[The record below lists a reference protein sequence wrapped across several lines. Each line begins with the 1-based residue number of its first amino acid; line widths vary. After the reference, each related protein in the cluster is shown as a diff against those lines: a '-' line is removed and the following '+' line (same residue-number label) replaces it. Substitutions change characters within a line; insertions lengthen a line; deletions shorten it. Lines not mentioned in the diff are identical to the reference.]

1 MLLDKRPQIFSQLQ
15 SDILRLQRFCPS
27 NSTALDMELGSMLDA
42 FPNRSF
48 PLGAVHE
55 FLSTD
60 AENAAAT
67 SGFVG
72 GLISSLMKDKGTGLW
87 VSATR
92 TLFPP
97 ALKMLG
103 LNPERFIFLDLKNE
117 KDVLW
122 AMDEAL
128 KCAALTT
135 VVAELRNIDFTQ
147 SRRLQLAVEK
157 SQATG
162 FVLRHNVRN
171 PGTTAC
177 VSRWKVSSLPSEVVE
192 DLPGIGHPGW
202 KVELLRMRNGKPG
215 TWNIQWRRGS
225 FVPVEHSAPIALHQV
240 QQKKAG

>member
-1 MLLDKRPQIFSQLQ
+1 MLEKRSTIFSQLQ
-15 SDILRLQRFCPS
+15 SDKLRLQRFCPS
-27 NSTALDMELGSMLDA
+27 NNTKLDMELGSMLDA

-55 FLSTD
+55 FLSD
-60 AENAAAT
+60 RVEDAAAT

-72 GLISSLMKDKGTGLW
+72 GIISSLMKTKGTGLW
-87 VSATR
+87 ISASR

-97 ALKMLG
+97 ALKTLG

-135 VVAELRNIDFTQ
+135 VIGEVRNIDFTQ
-147 SRRLQLAVEK
+147 SRRLQLAVEQ

-162 FVLRHNVRN
+162 FVLRHQVRN
-171 PGTTAC
+171 PGTTAF
-177 VSRWKVSSLPSEVVE
+177 VSRWKISSLASETLD

-202 KVELLRMRNGKPG
+202 KVELLRIRNGKPG
-215 TWNIQWRRGS
+215 TWNIQWKDGA
-225 FVPVEHSAPIALHQV
+225 FVPVDSVPLVLDVH
-240 QQKKAG
+240 QKKAG

>member
-1 MLLDKRPQIFSQLQ
+1 MQLDNRAAIFSQLQ

-27 NSTALDMELGSMLDA
+27 NNTKLDAELGSMLDA
-42 FPNRSF
+42 FPNKSF

-55 FLSTD
+55 FLSDRVED
-60 AENAAAT
+60 ATAT

-72 GLISSLMKDKGTGLW
+72 GLISSLMKNKGTGIW
-87 VSATR
+87 ISASR

-103 LNPERFIFLDLKNE
+103 IVPEQFIFLDLKNE

-128 KCAALTT
+128 KCAAITT
-135 VVAELRNIDFTQ
+135 VVGEIRNIDFTQ
-147 SRRLQLAVEK
+147 SRRLQLAVEQ
-157 SQATG
+157 SQCTG
-162 FVLRHNVRN
+162 FILRHKVRN

-177 VSRWKVSSLPSEVVE
+177 VSRWKITSLPSETLD
-192 DLPGIGHPGW
+192 DLPGIGYPGW

-215 TWNIQWRRGS
+215 SWNIQWKDGA
-225 FVPVEHSAPIALHQV
+225 FVPVHSEGRIVEVQHQ
-240 QQKKAG
+240 KAG

>member
-1 MLLDKRPQIFSQLQ
+1 MSLGKRSDIFSQLQ

-27 NSTALDMELGSMLDA
+27 NNTKLDLELGSMLDA

-55 FLSTD
+55 FLSNRVED
-60 AENAAAT
+60 AAAT

-72 GLISSLMKDKGTGLW
+72 GLISSMMKTKGTGLW
-87 VSATR
+87 ISASR

-97 ALKMLG
+97 ALKTLG
-103 LNPERFIFLDLKNE
+103 LNPERFIFVDLKSE

-135 VVAELRNIDFTQ
+135 VIGEVRNVDFTQ
-147 SRRLQLAVEK
+147 SRRLQLAVEQ

-162 FVLRHNVRN
+162 FVLRHHVRN
-171 PGTTAC
+171 PGTTAF
-177 VSRWKVSSLPSEVVE
+177 VSRWKISSLPSETLD
-192 DLPGIGHPGW
+192 DLPGIGYPGW
-202 KVELLRMRNGKPG
+202 KVELLRIRNGKPG
-215 TWNIQWRRGS
+215 AWNIQWKDGA
-225 FVPVEHSAPIALHQV
+225 FVPIDSAPLVLDIH
-240 QQKKAG
+240 QKKAG